1 MYCRSIVKKT
11 FKPDKNY
18 FETEEITIKRPSTD
32 VEIILNSKIDKY
44 GTGAII
50 SIAVGILLALA
61 SGLVFGLLG
70 EQVHIA
76 FTAGA
81 FGGAV
86 LFFSGGIVLA
96 RQYFWKLEHKYGE
109 ELCTYHKEHEEE
121 LWAEYEAEI
130 KAYNEEQAKIAEAW
144 RAEHPFEEHIRTCI
158 KDPNSSVAIA
168 QAAIYYATHFCKG
181 DTGPE
186 GPPCHRCKEVS
197 RETLD

>member
-32 VEIILNSKIDKY
+32 VEITLNDKIDKY

-50 SIAVGILLALA
+50 SIAVGILLALV

-70 EQVHIA
+70 ELVHIA

-81 FGGAV
+81 FGGV
-86 LFFSGGIVLA
+86 LLFFVGGILLA
-96 RQYFWKLEHKYGE
+96 RNYFWEREHKYGE
-109 ELCTYHKEHEEE
+109 ELCTYHKEHDEE

-130 KAYNEEQAKIAEAW
+130 KSYNEEQAKIAEAW
-144 RAEHPFEEHIRTCI
+144 RAEHPLEEKIRACI
-158 KDPNSSVAIA
+158 KDPMSSVEIA
-168 QAAIYYATHFCKG
+168 DLARYYAI
-181 DTGPE
+181 E
-186 GPPCHRCKEVS
+186 YLKEVS
-197 RETLD
+197 RETVG